1 MASCRPFV
9 LFTPDIHVCKKKNST
24 FYSHLQKSSA
34 HIPQSLVQTFRNS
47 FDDGQIF
54 YIKLL
59 LGLYREKLSY
69 LNCLHLHI
77 LTWRRFS
84 MPAARRLF
92 VLAPPAFDLVYKKNV
107 WVCIRV
113 YEGSSFCFYENATE
127 TSHTASALNN
137 AASWNTDGKCLKLWT
152 RRALLITVQ
161 MEDYRIKWWSCP
173 CWWSNKCHSD
183 YRL

>member
-47 FDDGQIF
+47 FVDGQIF

-92 VLAPPAFDLVYKKNV
+92 VLAPPAFDLVYKKMFECAF
-107 WVCIRV
+107 VCMRAV
-113 YEGSSFCFYENATE
+113 LS
-127 TSHTASALNN
+127 ASMKMPQRPPTLH
-137 AASWNTDGKCLKLWT
+137 
-152 RRALLITVQ
+152 R
-161 MEDYRIKWWSCP
+161 P
-173 CWWSNKCHSD
+173 
-183 YRL
+183 